1 MIYRYIDI
9 YRQWCIK
16 GGVKG
21 AISSLSFNFG
31 GLSTKGTHQS
41 VKNGS
46 DEEKLLKSLSEG
58 GGNSLCEG
66 GLSFIYLYL
75 RGGR

>member
-1 MIYRYIDI
+1 MY
-9 YRQWCIK
+9 
-16 GGVKG
+16 
-21 AISSLSFNFG
+21 ASPFG
-31 GLSTKGTHQS
+31 EGLSINGAYLRVK
-41 VKNGS
+41 KNGS

-75 RGGR
+75 RGVKMPQGRQLIFMKFCPPPVKS